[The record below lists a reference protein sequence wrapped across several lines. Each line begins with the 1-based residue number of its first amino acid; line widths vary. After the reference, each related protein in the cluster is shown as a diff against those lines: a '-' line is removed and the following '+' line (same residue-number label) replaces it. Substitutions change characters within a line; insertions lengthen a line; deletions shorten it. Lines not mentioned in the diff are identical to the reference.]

1 MRVDHGDNSVTDVQR
16 RFDDAADSFDDA
28 DHVHRATFDGLLER
42 LEPVAIHAG
51 LVLDLGAASGTGSER
66 LAKTFSKARVLGVDI
81 SRKMLARGAGKR
93 RLFSKIR
100 QVQANALKLPMPDDC
115 VDLVFANMLLPWIDD
130 PAPCFIEVNRV
141 LRKDAVFAFASLG
154 PDSMAE
160 FRQAADGLNGFPDIH
175 NFPDMHDVGD
185 ALVRAGLRDPVLDVD
200 RLRITWPTFDQL
212 MSDLVGCGAIGQ
224 LSPDTAGRFQ
234 SLEARFPQR
243 DETGLFAIELELVF
257 GHAWGS
263 GPRPAVGE
271 FRVEP
276 GAIGRRA
283 RP

>member
-1 MRVDHGDNSVTDVQR
+1 
-16 RFDDAADSFDDA
+16 
-28 DHVHRATFDGLLER
+28 
-42 LEPVAIHAG
+42 
-51 LVLDLGAASGTGSER
+51 LGAASGTGSEI
-66 LAKTFSKARVLGVDI
+66 LAKSFARSRVLSVDV
-81 SRKMLARGAGKR
+81 SGRMLARGAGKR

-100 QVQANALKLPMPDDC
+100 QVQADALQLPLPNES
-115 VDLVFANMLLPWIDD
+115 VALVVANMLLPWIDD
-130 PAPCFIEVNRV
+130 PAPCFSEVNRV

-160 FRQAADGLNGFPDIH
+160 LREAADGLTEAPVIRE
-175 NFPDMHDVGD
+175 FPDMHDVGD

-212 MSDLVGCGAIGQ
+212 LNDLVGCGAIGP
-224 LSPDTAGRFQ
+224 LSTDAESRFRA
-234 SLEARFPQR
+234 LEARFPR
-243 DETGLFAIELELVF
+243 DDETGLFAIELELVF

-263 GPRPAVGE
+263 GPRPAAGE
-271 FRVEP
+271 YRLEP